1 MNGESECNLQGAWW
15 RVERQLSW
23 DDDRCCLRHHTACGA
38 LSSSMLAC
46 SLSLLVSTALLY
58 LSSRHNTPSPTP
70 SPQHFAICHLTHTL
84 ERAYPTRNWT
94 FTTTRS
100 LNGDGERSC
109 HHKHRHHQLANIY
122 TKAKISLASE
132 APAAHLVRPVTTI
145 RRETRRTSRSM
156 SRRHSQPPVSAA
168 RRESKPVLLPPRNYP
183 QSIRQQ
189 DAS

>member
-1 MNGESECNLQGAWW
+1 MQPSRCWVESREA
-15 RVERQLSW
+15 VKW
-23 DDDRCCLRHHTACGA
+23 DDDRRCLRQYTACGA
-38 LSSSMLAC
+38 LSSSTLAC
-46 SLSLLVSTALLY
+46 SLSLLVSTALLD

-84 ERAYPTRNWT
+84 ERAYHTRNWT
-94 FTTTRS
+94 FTKTRS

-109 HHKHRHHQLANIY
+109 HYKHRHHQLANIH
-122 TKAKISLASE
+122 TRAKTSLASE
-132 APAAHLVRPVTTI
+132 APAAHLVRPVTTT
-145 RRETRRTSRSM
+145 RRETRRTSRST

-168 RRESKPVLLPPRNYP
+168 RRESKPALLPPRNYP